1 MLTRIARSA
10 CGNTSFVW
18 IAAVMG
24 MSRLAAMS
32 SEPPD
37 AHTLHLWHLDESGPP
52 FADKGDSPCPLLGLL
67 NGARA
72 GEASMPGFGQ
82 AVSFDH
88 DVGGAPLT
96 KSLQGASLLTRP
108 GQAAG
113 PDGKV
118 STRFPIMGE
127 DGAFTIE
134 ALVKFNR
141 LPEAA
146 PGMALDIVS
155 MDGAGENRVFTF
167 RVDKPG
173 FLNFIPFVGRRVRG
187 GALATVPMTGPHAIN
202 TRDWFHVAVTYDGN
216 EGAPGNLVLFWTRVA
231 AGEAGAHEIGRGS
244 LPADLSEA
252 PANFAIGNTGRTM
265 DANRECNPFPGLIDE
280 VRISKIA
287 RRPED
292 FFFVE
297 PTTRARA
304 AANPGVSK
312 PAGGPPKLELRQVL
326 VDERPAAV
334 PADGGPLALAPGLHR
349 IDFDFGLKSAV
360 APNETVETRC
370 QLEGI
375 DDAWRPAGRGMS
387 VIAEVLDAAG
397 KVVSRTIFSCLDQSP
412 QWTGDLSDAPLA
424 ARREPI
430 FLAKHAKA
438 LRLTMSSGTPDTTGQ
453 MVIDDI
459 MLNLPGSADGTKNLW
474 KNSRLDSGDRL
485 DMLGGV
491 PEGWQR
497 GSEEPAIAPLV
508 QRVGGKALGL
518 VDGSRTAAGFWTCTQ
533 KLPPLPAAGAT
544 ALLSWC
550 QAHNIIGGGFHRATY
565 VNVPAGEYHFRAIAV
580 TGGPQAG
587 SDHLELEVR
596 VRQSPWESPWFKP
609 LVASLAVGL
618 VGLAILQTYRR
629 RASARLAK
637 LEMRHTLEKD
647 RARIARDLHDDLGT
661 RVSGLMMGAS
671 LVQRDMD
678 SDPAAT
684 RRHLTRLHSS
694 AHELVSSMDALV
706 WAVDPANDTLDQLA
720 SRLTGLVQEIF
731 RESGVKAHIAL
742 PIHLPAMPLRSEFRH
757 HVSLAAKESLN
768 NVLKHAGPCE
778 VNFDLAIA
786 DGSLQVII
794 RDTGRGFDPAAPP
807 EGNGLFNLHSRLAEL
822 GGTCQIHSILGGGT
836 SITLRCPLEKPAN
849 HSHPR

>member
-1 MLTRIARSA
+1 MVAILGIT
-10 CGNTSFVW
+10 
-18 IAAVMG
+18 
-24 MSRLAAMS
+24 RLAAMTPD
-32 SEPPD
+32 PPD

-52 FADKGDSPCPLLGLL
+52 FADNGKSPYPLFGLL
-67 NGARA
+67 NGAQA
-72 GEASMPGFGQ
+72 GQASMPGFGQ

-88 DVGGAPLT
+88 DAGGTPLT
-96 KSLQGASLLTRP
+96 KSLRGASLLAQPRL
-108 GQAAG
+108 AAG
-113 PDGKV
+113 RNGAEAA
-118 STRFPIMGE
+118 RFPIMGA

-141 LPEAA
+141 LPADA

-155 MDGAGENRVFTF
+155 MDDAGVNRVFML

-173 FLNFIPFVGRRVRG
+173 FLNFTRFADGQVRG
-187 GALATVPMTGPHAIN
+187 GALATVPVTGPHAIN
-202 TRDWFHVAVTYDGN
+202 TQDWFHVAATYDGN
-216 EGAPGNLVLFWTRVA
+216 EGVPGNLALFWTRVA
-231 AGEAGAHEIGRGS
+231 AGQAGAHEIGRGS
-244 LPADLSEA
+244 LPADLGEVT
-252 PANFAIGNTGRTM
+252 ANFAIGNTGRTEFSH
-265 DANRECNPFPGLIDE
+265 RECNPFPGLIDE
-280 VRISKIA
+280 VRISGIA

-292 FFFVE
+292 YFFVD
-297 PTTRARA
+297 PASRARA
-304 AANPGVSK
+304 AANPELPK
-312 PAGGPPKLELRQVL
+312 AAGGPPKLDLRQVL
-326 VDERPAAV
+326 VDERQVAV
-334 PADGGPLALAPGLHR
+334 PRDGGSLVLAPGLHR

-360 APNETVETRC
+360 AANEMVEIRC

-412 QWTGDLSDAPLA
+412 QWTGDLSDAPLTP
-424 ARREPI
+424 RREPI
-430 FLAKHAKA
+430 FLEGHAHA

-459 MLNLPGSADGTKNLW
+459 MVNLPGGSGGAGNFW
-474 KNSRLDSGDRL
+474 KNSELKHALFSDRL
-485 DMLGGV
+485 SGV
-491 PEGWQR
+491 AEGWQR
-497 GSEEPAIAPLV
+497 GGEDPAIAPLV
-508 QRVGGKALGL
+508 QRVADNKALGL
-518 VDGSRTAAGFWTCTQ
+518 VDGSQTASGFWTCTQ
-533 KLPPLPAAGAT
+533 ELPPLPAGGAT
-544 ALLSWC
+544 ALLGWS
-550 QAHNIIGGGFHRATY
+550 QAHNITGGGLLRATY

-587 SDHLELEVR
+587 SDHLKLEVR

-609 LVASLAVGL
+609 LAASLAVGL

-629 RASARLAK
+629 RASERLAK
-637 LEMRHTLEKD
+637 LEMRHTLERD

-684 RRHLTRLHSS
+684 RRHLTRLNSS

-720 SRLTGLVQEIF
+720 SRLTGMVQEVF
-731 RESGVKAHIAL
+731 RDSGIKAHIAL
-742 PIHLPAMPLRSEFRH
+742 PIFFPAMPLRSEFRH
-757 HVSLAAKESLN
+757 HVSLAVKESLN

-778 VNFDLAIA
+778 VDFELAIV
-786 DGSLQVII
+786 DGSLHVLI
-794 RDTGRGFDPAAPP
+794 RDSGRGFDPAALP

-822 GGTCQIHSILGGGT
+822 GGTCEIDSIAGEGT
-836 SITLRCPLEKPAN
+836 SITFRCPLEKPN
-849 HSHPR
+849 NRSHPK